1 MKIQIIQHVDFEGP
15 GAVLDWARERE
26 VSVGISRIL
35 LGEPPPSLQE
45 TDGLVVMGG
54 PINLSSPQKDPLLEK
69 EKTFLK
75 EFLSSGKKILGICL
89 GAQLLAQLLG
99 ARVFRNSE
107 KEIGW
112 FPIQK
117 NAFAKHPLLDL
128 YAENTLPAF
137 HWHGDTFSLPEG
149 GVPLFSSEATRL
161 QAFVWNNQV
170 FALQF
175 HWEVKPENVRMLL
188 ENTAD
193 DLAGEHPFVQAPQIM
208 TADDSLFSDSQKNLY
223 RLLDFIFT
231 EEK

>member
-1 MKIQIIQHVDFEGP
+1 MKLQIIQHVDFEGP

-26 VSVGISRIL
+26 VSVGITRIL
-35 LGEPPPSLQE
+35 QGEQPPSLQE
-45 TDGLVVMGG
+45 TDGLVVLGG
-54 PINLSSPQKDPLLEK
+54 PMNLSAPQKNPLLEK
-69 EKTFLK
+69 ERAFLR
-75 EFLSSGKKILGICL
+75 EFLATGKKILGICL

-99 ARVFRNSE
+99 AGVFRNSE

-112 FPIQK
+112 FPVQK

-149 GVPLFSSEATRL
+149 GIPLFSSEATRL

-175 HWEVKPENVRMLL
+175 HWEVKPENVRLLL
-188 ENTAD
+188 ENA
-193 DLAGEHPFVQAPQIM
+193 AERPEGRHPFVQSPQIM
-208 TADDSLFSDSQKNLY
+208 TADASLFSESQKNLY
-223 RLLDFIFT
+223 RLLDFIFR
-231 EEK
+231 EKE